1 MKVSEISIQVLK
13 EYCRVED
20 NSEDMLFTALLG
32 AAKQFIKTQTG
43 LDDAG
48 IEEKEDLAVAVLIIG
63 AEMYENRAYTMAT
76 NRTVN
81 INPAAEIIIN
91 QYRMNLL

>member
-1 MKVSEISIQVLK
+1 MKVSEVSVQFLK

-20 NSEDMLFTALLG
+20 DSEDMLFTTILE
-32 AAKQFIKTQTG
+32 AAKQFVKTQTG

-48 IEEKEDLAVAVLIIG
+48 IEEKEDLAVVVLIMG
-63 AEMYENRAYTMAT
+63 AEMYENRTYTMSS
-76 NRTVN
+76 NRTVGL
-81 INPAAEIIIN
+81 NPAAESIIN

>member
-20 NSEDMLFTALLG
+20 NSEDMLFTALLA

-48 IEEKEDLAVAVLIIG
+48 IEEKEDLAVAVLIMG
-63 AEMYENRAYTMAT
+63 AEMYENRTYTMNS
-76 NRTVN
+76 NRTVGL
-81 INPAAEIIIN
+81 NPAAETIIN